1 MRSRLSIAVPILAA
15 LAAAACRN
23 DAPTASRSAEP
34 NAAAVQRGAAAG
46 HAAARLAHG
55 SVTVPP
61 VGGFVS
67 TLLARGSFGDPI
79 NLMLR
84 LGGDHG
90 TDVVHVNHMGD
101 MVMSRITIEP
111 NRSLPWH
118 SHPGPAF
125 VTVTAGTLTVLDG
138 DTCEAR
144 TYGVGASFI
153 DPGQGHVHV
162 GFNAGSAEMVLYVT
176 YVGVPAGASPLI
188 PTANP
193 GC

>member
-1 MRSRLSIAVPILAA
+1 MRSPLLIAVPILAA
-15 LAAAACRN
+15 VAAVACR
-23 DAPTASRSAEP
+23 DAAPTATQAARPS
-34 NAAAVQRGAAAG
+34 AAASR
-46 HAAARLAHG
+46 HEAARPAHG
-55 SVTVPP
+55 TVTVPP

-79 NLMLR
+79 SLMLR
-84 LGGDHG
+84 LEGDHG

-111 NRSLPWH
+111 NHSLPWH

-138 DTCEAR
+138 DTCHAR

-162 GFNAGSAEMVLYVT
+162 GFNAGSTEMVLYVT

>member
-1 MRSRLSIAVPILAA
+1 MRSPLLVVVPILTA
-15 LAAAACRN
+15 LAAAACSK
-23 DAPTASRSAEP
+23 DAPTAARPTALRAT
-34 NAAAVQRGAAAG
+34 AARLP
-46 HAAARLAHG
+46 AARLAAG

-67 TLLARGSFGDPI
+67 TLLARGTFVDQIDLKLRLEGDP
-79 NLMLR
+79 R
-84 LGGDHG
+84 TEVAHV
-90 TDVVHVNHMGD
+90 TDMAD
-101 MVMSRITIEP
+101 MVMSRITIQP
-111 NRSLPWH
+111 NSSLPWH

-144 TYGVGASFI
+144 TYGVGASFV

-162 GFNAGSAEMVLYVT
+162 GFNAGSTEMVLYVT

-188 PTANP
+188 PRTNP

>member
-1 MRSRLSIAVPILAA
+1 M
-15 LAAAACRN
+15 
-23 DAPTASRSAEP
+23 
-34 NAAAVQRGAAAG
+34 
-46 HAAARLAHG
+46 
-55 SVTVPP
+55 
-61 VGGFVS
+61 GGFVS
-67 TLLARGSFGDPI
+67 TLLARGSFVDQI
-79 NLMLR
+79 NLKLR
-84 LGGDHG
+84 LDRDPG
-90 TDVVHVNHMGD
+90 TDVVQVNDMGD
-101 MVMSRITIEP
+101 MVMSRVTIEP
-111 NRSLPWH
+111 NHSLPWH

-162 GFNAGSAEMVLYVT
+162 GFNAGGTEMVLYVT
-176 YVGVPAGASPLI
+176 YVGVPAGTSPLI

>member
-1 MRSRLSIAVPILAA
+1 MRDRYLFATALLGTLAIVGCRDDA
-15 LAAAACRN
+15 L
-23 DAPTASRSAEP
+23 TATRSAEP
-34 NAAAVQRGAAAG
+34 TGAARA
-46 HAAARLAHG
+46 AAARHAAGRPAPG

-67 TLLARGSFGDPI
+67 TLLARGTFVDQI

-84 LGGDHG
+84 LEGDRG
-90 TDVVHVNHMGD
+90 TEVVHVNDMDD
-101 MVMSRITIEP
+101 MVMSRITIQP
-111 NRSLPWH
+111 NNSLPWH
-118 SHPGPAF
+118 THPGPAF
-125 VTVTAGTLTVLDG
+125 VTVTAGTLTVVDG

-144 TYGVGASFI
+144 TFGVGTSFI

-162 GFNAGSAEMVLYVT
+162 GFNGGSTEMVLYVT

-188 PTANP
+188 PTTNP

>member
-1 MRSRLSIAVPILAA
+1 MRSPILVVVPILAA
-15 LAAAACRN
+15 VAASACRN
-23 DAPTASRSAEP
+23 DAPTATRSLEP
-34 NAAAVQRGAAAG
+34 RA
-46 HAAARLAHG
+46 AAARHSAVRLAAG

-61 VGGFVS
+61 VGGFAS
-67 TLLARGSFGDPI
+67 TLLARGSFSDPI
-79 NLMLR
+79 NLKLR
-84 LGGDHG
+84 LEGDRG
-90 TDVVHVNHMGD
+90 TDVVHVNEMGD
-101 MVMSRITIEP
+101 MVMSRITIQP
-111 NRSLPWH
+111 NSSLPWH

-144 TYGVGASFI
+144 TYGVGASFV

-188 PTANP
+188 PTTNP

>member
-1 MRSRLSIAVPILAA
+1 MRSRLLVVVPILAA
-15 LAAAACRN
+15 VAASACRN
-23 DAPTASRSAEP
+23 DAPTATRSLEP
-34 NAAAVQRGAAAG
+34 PAA
-46 HAAARLAHG
+46 AAARHATVRLPAG

-67 TLLARGSFGDPI
+67 SLLARGTFVDPI
-79 NLMLR
+79 NLKLR
-84 LGGDHG
+84 LPGDRG
-90 TDVVHVNHMGD
+90 TDVAHVNDMGD
-101 MVMSRITIEP
+101 MVMSRITIQP
-111 NRSLPWH
+111 NSSLPWH

-125 VTVTAGTLTVLDG
+125 VTVAAGTLTVLDG

-162 GFNAGSAEMVLYVT
+162 GFNAGSTEMVLYVT
-176 YVGVPAGASPLI
+176 YVGVPTGASPLI